1 MPQMMQRTIVRA
13 DEITL
18 IEVERPEPSAGE
30 VLVETVVSGVCGS
43 DTHAAAGH
51 HPFISF
57 PYFPGHEV
65 VGIVRGVGAGVE
77 RVAEGDHVT
86 VEPTLPCGSCKMC
99 RTERSNLCEDL
110 DFFGCGHPQGGMADF
125 FTVRADRLHVV
136 PAGMSDWDAAL
147 IEPLATPV
155 HAVRLAGDLSG
166 RAVVIIGAGTI
177 GLLTLAAARHA
188 GAARIVMTDV
198 RADKRERALRLGA
211 DAVVDGTRTDTVEAI
226 RAELGESA
234 DVVFDCVSVQST
246 VDQAV
251 ALAMKA
257 GTVVIVGVPARPV
270 TVPLPEI
277 QDRQVR
283 IQGSATYLAEDFD
296 TAARIIAAGEVRAAD
311 VITARYPLAEVAE
324 AFAAAIDG
332 ANVKVVVTRE
342 PA

>member
-1 MPQMMQRTIVRA
+1 MMQRTIVRA

-30 VLVETVVSGVCGS
+30 VLVETMVSGVCGS

-65 VGIVRGVGAGVE
+65 VGVVREVGEGVE
-77 RVAEGDHVT
+77 GVAEGDHVT
-86 VEPTLPCGSCKMC
+86 VEPTLPCGACKMC
-99 RTERSNLCEDL
+99 RTERGNLCERL

-125 FTVRADRLHVV
+125 FTIRADRLHVI

-155 HAVRLAGDLSG
+155 HAVRLAGDVSG

-211 DAVVDGTRTDTVEAI
+211 DAVVDGTRTDAVEAI

-283 IQGSATYLAEDFD
+283 VQGSATYLAEDFE

-311 VITARYPLAEVAE
+311 FITARYPLADVAE

-342 PA
+342 P